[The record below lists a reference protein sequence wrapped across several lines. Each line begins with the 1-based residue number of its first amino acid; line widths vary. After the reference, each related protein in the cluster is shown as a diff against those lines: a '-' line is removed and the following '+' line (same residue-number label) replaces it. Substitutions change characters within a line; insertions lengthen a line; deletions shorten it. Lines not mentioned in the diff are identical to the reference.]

1 MKIRSLKMKLLCFLR
16 TSARR
21 TKSLATQ
28 LRRHDVVV
36 TMFVHNVTLWH
47 FRITSAAMKSQQ
59 CVMCVLL
66 RYMYD
71 ESMSPATI
79 KRNSF
84 SCKMSDILFDFNR
97 I

>member
-1 MKIRSLKMKLLCFLR
+1 
-16 TSARR
+16 
-21 TKSLATQ
+21 
-28 LRRHDVVV
+28 
-36 TMFVHNVTLWH
+36 MFVHNVTLWH
-47 FRITSAAMKSQQ
+47 VRVTSTAMESQQ

-79 KRNSF
+79 KRNRF
-84 SCKMSDILFDFNR
+84 SCKVPDILSDFNR